1 MWTGIIIVI
10 FLWIR
15 LSSEN
20 VILAELSNYNISTW
34 IPARKFELCTNKH
47 VRTVPFLKP
56 SPKSVNSRRWCSVTP
71 GPPKLKKHEEKSFFK
86 HFEDEKFECF
96 NLKGMH
102 FIHLNARSFL
112 PKMAEMRI
120 IASIS
125 KTSLI
130 AISKTWID
138 NSVTDSEIS
147 IEGYHI
153 LRKDRNRS
161 GGGVCVYVRS
171 NLAFARR
178 TDIDSDNLESL
189 WLELY
194 LSKTKP
200 IIVGVCYRPPTQI
213 SFIDH
218 WEEDLCKIRSDC
230 ETIILG
236 DFNIYILVIIFW
248 HFVLEKSPGSI

>member
-34 IPARKFELCTNKH
+34 IPARKFELCTNKQELSL
-47 VRTVPFLKP
+47 FLNRLQNLLIQGGD
-56 SPKSVNSRRWCSVTP
+56 VQLHP

-86 HFEDEKFECF
+86 HFEDEKFDCF

-120 IASIS
+120 IASKS

-130 AISKTWID
+130 AISETWID

-189 WLELY
+189 W
-194 LSKTKP
+194 
-200 IIVGVCYRPPTQI
+200 
-213 SFIDH
+213 
-218 WEEDLCKIRSDC
+218 
-230 ETIILG
+230 
-236 DFNIYILVIIFW
+236 
-248 HFVLEKSPGSI
+248 